1 MKAIVY
7 LPFGITLNYWLGLL
21 FWAKQR
27 QMIIELIYR
36 TKWTLKTMLIV
47 SNREKSTSY
56 YNYRLTSESLSM
68 RLHVLIN
75 SAYRHK
81 VYYNWRPNCIPNTA
95 LETTFSTHAKHI
107 LAASQFF
114 RLLLFPSLIVWWCML
129 SLFLCELSCVLLCMV
144 STNTFRTRGPFPV
157 SP

>member
-1 MKAIVY
+1 M
-7 LPFGITLNYWLGLL
+7 
-21 FWAKQR
+21 
-27 QMIIELIYR
+27 
-36 TKWTLKTMLIV
+36 WTLKTMLIV

-68 RLHVLIN
+68 RLHVFIN

-144 STNTFRTRGPFPV
+144 STNIFRTRGPFPV
-157 SP
+157 SPYYRITSIVHSCIYYLIIDAVIWYKFSL